1 MWVSDLG
8 IGRADF
14 LLTDMMLFKVHL
26 GADFETEVFVAVHG
40 IYSSI
45 CLIRKFHWAALK
57 FKMPPV
63 LPWARHVA
71 GKPGKL
77 SSSIFIIH
85 LLALKCNPLNL
96 INVSSS
102 RLIGKLENRP

>member
-8 IGRADF
+8 IGRTAF
-14 LLTDMMLFKVHL
+14 LLTDMMRLKVHL
-26 GADFETEVFVAVHG
+26 GADFETKEFVAVNSL
-40 IYSSI
+40 SSSV
-45 CLIRKFHWAALK
+45 CLIRKLHWTALK
-57 FKMPPV
+57 FRMPAI
-63 LPWARHVA
+63 LPRAQHVA

-102 RLIGKLENRP
+102 RMIGKLENRP